1 MRTFY
6 QVIKKAHQGEYCV
19 CQPKTNKLISSHKNK
34 VQALLEATRLRNQG
48 QPCVIWYLYYH
59 DTYKNFNKDLLGKT
73 PLKTLYKE
81 RAQQLR
87 DNYDELI
94 LYYSGGADSHNI
106 LHTFLENNIKL
117 DYVFVRWPSKMLDKG
132 LYTPNISDTS
142 ANNFV
147 SEWDYAI
154 KPDLEYLKNNHPEIK
169 IITADWLEQVDLT
182 KYNDDLF
189 TTQNHMHSAV
199 NFLRMQ
205 SYSDVE
211 IDLLNRGKR
220 VAAIWGTD
228 KPRLK
233 RNPDN
238 GQVSFYF
245 RDDVIQ
251 NAVPVNSD
259 ANNVEYFYWTPDMP
273 ILAYEMAYQLFLW
286 FKANP
291 DKQDFLN
298 INDDYFICSEI
309 TKQVC
314 YPYWDFKRFQAAKP
328 LGFRKD
334 KDFWFYD
341 HAEFSPLV
349 DRWQY
354 YYQSQLDNISKDYLK
369 LDNQGNPVSYK
380 WFASPPYYLGNL
392 DQP

>member
-1 MRTFY
+1 M
-6 QVIKKAHQGEYCV
+6 IKQAHQGEYCI
-19 CQPKTNKLISSHKNK
+19 CQPKTNTLISAHKNK
-34 VQALLEATRLRNQG
+34 VEALLAATRLRSQG
-48 QPCVIWYLYYH
+48 QPCVIWYIYH
-59 DTYKNFNKDLLGKT
+59 HDVFKNFNSALLGKI

-106 LHTFLENNIKL
+106 LHTFLENKIKL

-132 LYTPNISDTS
+132 LYTPNIEDTS

-169 IITADWLEQVDLT
+169 IITADWLDQANPTLYT
-182 KYNDDLF
+182 DDLF

-205 SYSDVE
+205 SYSNVE
-211 IDLLNRGKR
+211 KTLLEKGRR

-233 RNPDN
+233 KNAN
-238 GQVSFYF
+238 NQVYFYF

-251 NAVPVNSD
+251 NAVPINSD

-273 ILAYEMAYQLFLW
+273 LLAYEMAYQLFLW

-291 DKQDFLN
+291 SKQDFLD
-298 INDDYFICSEI
+298 IREDYFITSEI
-309 TKQVC
+309 TKSVC
-314 YPYWDFKRFQAAKP
+314 YPYWDFSRFQAAKP

-334 KDFWFYD
+334 KDFWFYE
-341 HAEFSPLV
+341 HQEFSSLV

-354 YYQSQLDNISKDYLK
+354 YYNSQLDNINKDYLK
-369 LDNQGNPVSYK
+369 LDNSGKPISYK
-380 WFASPPYYLGNL
+380 WFWSPPYHLGNL
-392 DQP
+392 

>member
-1 MRTFY
+1 M
-6 QVIKKAHQGEYCV
+6 IKQSHQGEYCI
-19 CQPKTNKLISSHKNK
+19 CHPTTNKIIYSHKNK
-34 VQALLEATRLRNQG
+34 VQALLEASRLYDQG
-48 QPCVIWYLYYH
+48 QPFVIWYLYHH
-59 DTYKNFNKDLLGKT
+59 DVYKNFNRELLGKI

-132 LYTPNISDTS
+132 LYTPNSTDTS

-169 IITADWLEQVDLT
+169 IITADWLEQVDLK

-233 RNPDN
+233 KNPDN

-259 ANNVEYFYWTPDMP
+259 ANNVEYFYWSPDMP

-291 DKQDFLN
+291 DKQEFLN

-341 HAEFSPLV
+341 HSEFSPLV

-354 YYQSQLDNISKDYLK
+354 YYQSQLDNINKKYLK
-369 LDNQGNPVSYK
+369 LDDQGNPVSYK